1 MALAHLPGR
10 QVGGWWLGAGIAP
23 GKKVM
28 MAIHVD
34 EETLWLAS
42 SGSHGHQESAFRS
55 APGVWHL
62 P

>member
-10 QVGGWWLGAGIAP
+10 QVGGWWLEAGIAP
-23 GKKVM
+23 GKKVTI
-28 MAIHVD
+28 AIHVG

-42 SGSHGHQESAFRS
+42 SGSHGHQESASRG